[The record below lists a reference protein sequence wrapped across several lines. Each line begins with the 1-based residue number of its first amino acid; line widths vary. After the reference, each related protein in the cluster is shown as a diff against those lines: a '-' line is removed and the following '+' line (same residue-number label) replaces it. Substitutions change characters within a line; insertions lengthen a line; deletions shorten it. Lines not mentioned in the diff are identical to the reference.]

1 MITLYDLPL
10 EDESINEFY
19 SLIGECCLSSSSSY
33 TCNHQMKLFN
43 ITNYKHRPINFN
55 QVRNFRLKYQD
66 TRVFLGLLD

>member
-19 SLIGECCLSSSSSY
+19 SLIEECCLSSSVY

-55 QVRNFRLKYQD
+55 QVRKFRLKYQD
-66 TRVFLGLLD
+66 TRVFLGLFD